1 MKDILISLNKAVQ
14 DDLSDEN
21 AAYILCFSH
30 DKQVTADGEN
40 TLVLH
45 FQDLDDDK
53 SPDAFQV
60 SHAKQI
66 VRFYEQIRDNDRITC
81 IFVCCD
87 GGISRSP
94 AIAAALMRAQGQ
106 NDNVIWSDREY
117 DPNTLVYRRLCHA
130 FGHPVTSRELRRKVR
145 QNREAWS
152 GSLFQILKQ
161 GIEEII
167 AYQRG
172 EIALRVTTIDDEGNR
187 HTECRKKSMAKK
199 G

>member
-1 MKDILISLNKAVQ
+1 M
-14 DDLSDEN
+14 
-21 AAYILCFSH
+21 AYY
-30 DKQVTADGEN
+30 K
-40 TLVLH
+40 
-45 FQDLDDDK
+45 
-53 SPDAFQV
+53 
-60 SHAKQI
+60 
-66 VRFYEQIRDNDRITC
+66 QIRDNDRINC

-94 AIAAALMRAQGQ
+94 AIAAALMREQGQ
-106 NDNVIWSDREY
+106 DDNVIWSDREY

-145 QNREAWS
+145 LNRIAWS

-187 HTECRKKSMAKK
+187 KTVYRKINDP
-199 G
+199 

>member
-14 DDLSDEN
+14 GDLSDKT
-21 AAYILCFSH
+21 AAYILCFAQ
-30 DKQVTADGEN
+30 DRQVPAVGEN

-53 SPDAFQV
+53 SADAFQV
-60 SHAKQI
+60 SHAEQI
-66 VRFYEQIRDNDRITC
+66 VRFYKQIRDNDRINC

-94 AIAAALMRAQGQ
+94 AIAAALMREQGQ
-106 NDNVIWSDREY
+106 NDNVIWFDREY

-130 FGHPVTSRELRRKVR
+130 FGHPVTSSDLRRKVR
-145 QNREAWS
+145 LNRIAWS

-187 HTECRKKSMAKK
+187 KT
-199 G
+199 